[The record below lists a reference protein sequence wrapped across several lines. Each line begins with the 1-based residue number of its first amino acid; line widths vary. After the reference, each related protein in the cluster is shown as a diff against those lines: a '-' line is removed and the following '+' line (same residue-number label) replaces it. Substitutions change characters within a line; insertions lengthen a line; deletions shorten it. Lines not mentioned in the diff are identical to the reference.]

1 MAVNMNKS
9 PKWVRATQIVLGA
22 LAILLAIVAL
32 TNMGLT
38 TLLILIAIV
47 LVIAGFEK
55 TITGLFI
62 AHNLRF
68 FTIGLGVLTII
79 LAGLALTYPIAA
91 ARVLLLILGFS
102 LMVDGFSRISY
113 GLTNRSDKRLV
124 RGFTMAVG
132 ILTIIISVGINIIPF
147 WGKLFISKLIAV
159 DLIIIGIQMITTGT
173 VNVEAGKKKVKE
185 KVKEKVKKIFQG
197 HEQSEKKK

>member
-1 MAVNMNKS
+1 MKKS
-9 PKWVRATQIVLGA
+9 PKWVRAAQIILGA

-32 TNMGLT
+32 TTSGPT
-38 TLLILIAIV
+38 SVLILIAIV
-47 LVIAGFEK
+47 LVITGFEK

-68 FTIGLGVLTII
+68 FTIGLGVLTIS

-102 LMVDGFSRISY
+102 LMVDGFSRIAD
-113 GLTNRSDKRLV
+113 GLTNKSDKRLV
-124 RGFTMAVG
+124 RGFTIAVG
-132 ILTIIISVGINIIPF
+132 ILAIIISVGINIIPF

-173 VNVEAGKKKVKE
+173 VNVEAGKKKIKE
-185 KVKEKVKKIFQG
+185 KIKKIFQG
-197 HEQSEKKK
+197 HGQSGKRNSK

>member
-1 MAVNMNKS
+1 MNKS
-9 PKWVRATQIVLGA
+9 PKWVRAIQIVLGA
-22 LAILLAIVAL
+22 LAIFLAIVAL
-32 TNMGLT
+32 TNSGLT
-38 TLLILIAIV
+38 ILLILIAIV

-79 LAGLALTYPIAA
+79 LAGVALAYHIAA
-91 ARVLLLILGFS
+91 ARVLLLILGFT
-102 LMVDGFSRISY
+102 LMVDGFSRIAD
-113 GLTNRSDKRLV
+113 GLTNKSDKRLV
-124 RGFTMAVG
+124 RGFTIAVG
-132 ILTIIISVGINIIPF
+132 ILAIIISVGINIIPF

-173 VNVEAGKKKVKE
+173 VNVEAGKKKIKE
-185 KVKEKVKKIFQG
+185 QVKEKVKKIFQG
-197 HEQSEKKK
+197 HERSEEKK

>member
-1 MAVNMNKS
+1 MKKS
-9 PKWVRATQIVLGA
+9 PKWVRAAQIILGA

-32 TNMGLT
+32 TTSGPT
-38 TLLILIAIV
+38 SVLILIAII
-47 LVIAGFEK
+47 LVITGFEK

-68 FTIGLGVLTII
+68 FTIGLGVLTIS
-79 LAGLALTYPIAA
+79 LAGLALTYPVSA

-102 LMVDGFSRISY
+102 LMVDGFSRIAD
-113 GLTNRSDKRLV
+113 GLTNKSDKRLI
-124 RGFTMAVG
+124 RGFTIAVG

-159 DLIIIGIQMITTGT
+159 DLIIIGVQMIISGT
-173 VNVEAGKKKVKE
+173 VNVEAGKKKLKE
-185 KVKEKVKKIFQG
+185 MIKEKVKKIFQG
-197 HEQSEKKK
+197 HEQSEEKK

>member
-1 MAVNMNKS
+1 MKKS
-9 PKWVRATQIVLGA
+9 PKWVRAAQIILGA

-32 TNMGLT
+32 TTSGPTSM
-38 TLLILIAIV
+38 LILIAIV
-47 LVIAGFEK
+47 LVFTGFEK

-68 FTIGLGVLTII
+68 FTIGLGVLTIS

-102 LMVDGFSRISY
+102 LMVDGFSRIAD
-113 GLTNRSDKRLV
+113 GLTNNSDKRLV
-124 RGFTMAVG
+124 RGFTIAVG
-132 ILTIIISVGINIIPF
+132 ILAIIISVGINIIPF
-147 WGKLFISKLIAV
+147 WGKLFIIKLIAI

-173 VNVEAGKKKVKE
+173 VNVEAGKKKLKEMIKE
-185 KVKEKVKKIFQG
+185 KVNKIFQRQ
-197 HEQSEKKK
+197 EQSEEKK

>member
-1 MAVNMNKS
+1 MNKS

-32 TNMGLT
+32 TNSGLT
-38 TLLILIAIV
+38 ILLILIAIV

-79 LAGLALTYPIAA
+79 LAGVALAYHIAA
-91 ARVLLLILGFS
+91 VRVLLLILGFT
-102 LMVDGFSRISY
+102 LMVDGFSRIAD
-113 GLTNRSDKRLV
+113 GLTNKSDKRLV
-124 RGFTMAVG
+124 RGFTIAVG
-132 ILTIIISVGINIIPF
+132 ILAIIISVGINIIPF

-159 DLIIIGIQMITTGT
+159 DLIIIGLQMIISGT
-173 VNVEAGKKKVKE
+173 VNVEAGKKKIKE
-185 KVKEKVKKIFQG
+185 QVKEKVKKIFQG
-197 HEQSEKKK
+197 HERSEEKK